1 MSVIMFFHALL
12 HSFLVSAIFAVH
24 IYVPLVLAELKFIRY
39 NDNYSEPCK
48 HFVNIRRILVFV
60 RIFWNAYRAS
70 KLHEQ
75 KGNNYG

>member
-12 HSFLVSAIFAVH
+12 HSFLYLQSSQFIFMCL
-24 IYVPLVLAELKFIRY
+24 LVLAELKFIRY